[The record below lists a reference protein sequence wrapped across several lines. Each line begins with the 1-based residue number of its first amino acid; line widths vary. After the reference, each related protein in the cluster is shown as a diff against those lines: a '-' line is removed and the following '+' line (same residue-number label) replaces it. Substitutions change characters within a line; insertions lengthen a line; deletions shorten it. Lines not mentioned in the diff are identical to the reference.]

1 MLFDIANLISIQAS
15 NNINNNNNN
24 RNNNNNDNN
33 QNNNNVNVAN
43 LASMQMNM
51 NMVMVGR
58 KIRRQFGDKS
68 SKNENEIEGSENFLV
83 KIRTFGEKL
92 AAKVDYFFPEKLSE
106 KTGK

>member
-1 MLFDIANLISIQAS
+1 MKFQAS

-58 KIRRQFGDKS
+58 RLRRRQFGEKNSTLEVEGEDENVFDK
-68 SKNENEIEGSENFLV
+68 V
-83 KIRTFGEKL
+83 KTFGRQLLDKL
-92 AAKVDYFFPEKLSE
+92 AKKNDDSGQFFCDSE
-106 KTGK
+106 L